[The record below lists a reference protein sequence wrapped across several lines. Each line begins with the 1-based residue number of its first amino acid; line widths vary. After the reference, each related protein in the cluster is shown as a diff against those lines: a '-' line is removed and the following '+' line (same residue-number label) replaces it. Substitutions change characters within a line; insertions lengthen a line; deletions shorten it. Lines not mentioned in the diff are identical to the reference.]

1 MNLKG
6 KQTKTLTMKIIKK
19 LLFAFLILCTL
30 SITAQD
36 NPFKVDVVGTG
47 EPILLFPGFACTGDV
62 WNDTVSELSKN
73 YECHVFTFAGFGNV
87 PAVEKP
93 WLPKIKEGVLAY
105 ISENE
110 LENPILIGHSL
121 GGALALWMATESSSY
136 KKLIVVDALPSTGAL
151 MMPDF
156 KSEYMV
162 YDSPYNKQLLEMN
175 AADFE
180 NMANQMAGSMTSNKS
195 KQLQIKD
202 WMLQVDRET
211 YVYGYTDLLKLDLRE
226 DLSKINTPVT
236 ILAATEPY
244 GLEMAKS
251 TYDTQYKALNEYTVE
266 FANGSS
272 HFIMYDQPKWFIENL
287 KNVLSN

>member
-1 MNLKG
+1 
-6 KQTKTLTMKIIKK
+6 MKIIKK

-36 NPFKVDVVGTG
+36 NPFKVDVVGAG

-105 ISENE
+105 ISENK

-175 AADFE
+175 DADFE

>member
-1 MNLKG
+1 
-6 KQTKTLTMKIIKK
+6 MKIIKK

-36 NPFKVDVVGTG
+36 NPFKVDVVGAG

-136 KKLIVVDALPSTGAL
+136 KELIVVDALPSTGAL

-175 AADFE
+175 DADFE

-251 TYDTQYKALNEYTVE
+251 TYDTQYKALNDYTVE

>member
-1 MNLKG
+1 
-6 KQTKTLTMKIIKK
+6 MKIIKK

-36 NPFKVDVVGTG
+36 NPFKVDVVGAG

-105 ISENE
+105 ISENK